1 MTTVTLKK
9 WGNSPSIR
17 IPSSVMQSASLSVD
31 DKLELRVEDGKLILV
46 PLREKMYSLDAL
58 LDEITDDN
66 VHDKIDFGPSVG
78 KERI

>member
-1 MTTVTLKK
+1 MTTVTIKEM
-9 WGNSPSIR
+9 GQQSSIR

-31 DKLELRVEDGKLILV
+31 DKLELSVEDGKLILV
-46 PLREKMYSLDAL
+46 PLREKVYSLDAL